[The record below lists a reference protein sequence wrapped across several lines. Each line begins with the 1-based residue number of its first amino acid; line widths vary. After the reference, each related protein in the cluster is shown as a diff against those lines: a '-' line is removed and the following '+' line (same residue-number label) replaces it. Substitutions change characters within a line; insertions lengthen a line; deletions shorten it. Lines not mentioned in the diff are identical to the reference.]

1 MEDSTVQETIN
12 DTTLTP
18 PALSSS
24 SLAEGNMAGSKAF
37 ISILLFAFIGVLSCL
52 LSKSVNRYFNKRK
65 NLMHQLEVEI
75 SAVRQ
80 EYDYDGP
87 TARRLQR
94 RVSMIDKRC
103 REERLVSDGTMST
116 ISVPSDFKYHVDT
129 EPGSGEDF
137 SLPGKRPSVPV
148 GIYPSLPS
156 NAARECHA
164 EIHGET
170 LVLEKHCEGGSAIQ
184 DGVAGPGN
192 AVVGWRLASEESPD
206 VSETYT
212 KLWTPLY
219 PLAFAFREYAW
230 RDAVTAMG
238 DVFHGDEKDHESSEE
253 ELSVLGGGK
262 DDTLE
267 STEDRIQHEI
277 QGQEA
282 TGNGL
287 EHPDVRDKSMVDKRQ
302 YSDTPFFRPIQTEP
316 EEASMSSDLDYYSC
330 IDSDDSLQVVRR
342 PSTVHVQV
350 LERPSAITISKS
362 EDVLS
367 EKSPPLDEELNGGS
381 TCRSQGAS
389 LGQSGSS
396 SELRTP
402 SRQSSDG
409 KRRSPLVRQ
418 MAISKPSFDDE
429 EETTRTSPPI
439 KKPQHQYESDESTDL
454 ESRQNIF
461 IHPAL
466 VHTSPDDNYNS
477 QRETKV
483 NVESR
488 NYLAKRQT
496 LTLPIHSYASD
507 ASNDKRH
514 SKEISPSEASDIAFT
529 TPSSES
535 MYSTWPTRKSSTDL
549 SRQKSSSNVSYQ
561 DIDNYSSIV
570 STDDNSPP
578 NYALHRFSLSE
589 RPQVEQRNARTTDV
603 SDSNSDTCVLNIV
616 CRPGRKV
623 ADLTPD
629 SPSMAYPWTDD
640 KTGPIYKLRV
650 NEAGDDENC
659 KGGTEMGVAASE
671 LIAREESSAT
681 PEANELVISSD
692 EECGRTSDNHQQ
704 GARQGRMPFES
715 DHSAI
720 TSGRAAITPGHGIST
735 KVQGTKTLSDVGS
748 SRMSVSSIYNRFGSE
763 RQGDMYSRRFSAG
776 RQGVTTIENEGI
788 PTRAHLEKHR
798 NSDSFLQS
806 QHPSI
811 APFRKTTG
819 ISEEY
824 TQPAAGQRLQ
834 GWGESDSELKQKVP
848 RKRRDESPDPM
859 KDRDGSILPASY
871 RRPSRD
877 SLCSV
882 ESTGHQQEGRPRGAT
897 KYDDGWKDEIV
908 PGQKMVR
915 SSLGFAGELSPTSP
929 DLDNRKGSQKERVA
943 ERHVQVHKCN
953 ERCHTRYRSCVLDSG
968 CCNTGEQDNQDFEAY
983 TTVDERSG
991 RPRSLTSFDKRDSG
1005 YQETNATDSRL
1016 QVTSNTASSESK
1028 EPQAAHVRPLIHGN
1042 GLKRGEEK
1050 SLSHNNVNMKHDSEH
1065 RTLPCTVIDD
1075 VAELSDSET
1084 ETSSSSSRKRQSIS
1098 ETDV

>member
-18 PALSSS
+18 PALPASSV
-24 SLAEGNMAGSKAF
+24 AEGNMAGSKAF

-103 REERLVSDGTMST
+103 REERLVSDGVMST
-116 ISVPSDFKYHVDT
+116 ISVPSDLKYHVDNET
-129 EPGSGEDF
+129 GSSVDLPHPGR
-137 SLPGKRPSVPV
+137 RPSVPV
-148 GIYPSLPS
+148 GIYPSLPP
-156 NAARECHA
+156 NAARECRA

-170 LVLEKHCEGGSAIQ
+170 LVLEKHSEGGAAIQ
-184 DGVAGPGN
+184 DGIAGSGN

-230 RDAVTAMG
+230 RDAVTDMG
-238 DVFHGDEKDHESSEE
+238 DDVHGDEKDHESSEE
-253 ELSVLGGGK
+253 ELSVLGGGT

-267 STEDRIQHEI
+267 TSEDRTQHEK

-282 TGNGL
+282 VGNGL

-302 YSDTPFFRPIQTEP
+302 YSDTPFFRPIQVED
-316 EEASMSSDLDYYSC
+316 ASMSSDLDYYSC
-330 IDSDDSLQVVRR
+330 MDSDDSLQLVRR

-362 EDVLS
+362 EDILS
-367 EKSPPLDEELNGGS
+367 ENSPPLDEEHNGGS
-381 TCRSQGAS
+381 IYRSQGAS

-409 KRRSPLVRQ
+409 TRRSPLVRQ

-429 EETTRTSPPI
+429 EDTIKTSPPI
-439 KKPQHQYESDESTDL
+439 KKPPHQYESDESTDL

-466 VHTSPDDNYNS
+466 VHTSPDDNS
-477 QRETKV
+477 TSHKETTD
-483 NVESR
+483 VETRKS
-488 NYLAKRQT
+488 LAKRQT
-496 LTLPIHSYASD
+496 LTLPIHSYATD
-507 ASNDKRH
+507 FTNDKRH
-514 SKEISPSEASDIAFT
+514 SKDLSPSDASDIAFT

-570 STDDNSPP
+570 STDDNSPT
-578 NYALHRFSLSE
+578 NYALQRFSLSE
-589 RPQVEQRNARTTDV
+589 RLQVEQRNVRPTDA

-616 CRPGRKV
+616 CRPGRKI

-629 SPSMAYPWTDD
+629 SPTMTYPWADD
-640 KTGPIYKLRV
+640 KTDPIYKLRV
-650 NEAGDDENC
+650 NEAKDNENC
-659 KGGTEMGVAASE
+659 SGGTKMGITASE
-671 LIAREESSAT
+671 L
-681 PEANELVISSD
+681 
-692 EECGRTSDNHQQ
+692 
-704 GARQGRMPFES
+704 
-715 DHSAI
+715 
-720 TSGRAAITPGHGIST
+720 RAKQEP
-735 KVQGTKTLSDVGS
+735 
-748 SRMSVSSIYNRFGSE
+748 SV
-763 RQGDMYSRRFSAG
+763 
-776 RQGVTTIENEGI
+776 
-788 PTRAHLEKHR
+788 
-798 NSDSFLQS
+798 
-806 QHPSI
+806 
-811 APFRKTTG
+811 
-819 ISEEY
+819 
-824 TQPAAGQRLQ
+824 
-834 GWGESDSELKQKVP
+834 
-848 RKRRDESPDPM
+848 
-859 KDRDGSILPASY
+859 
-871 RRPSRD
+871 
-877 SLCSV
+877 
-882 ESTGHQQEGRPRGAT
+882 
-897 KYDDGWKDEIV
+897 
-908 PGQKMVR
+908 
-915 SSLGFAGELSPTSP
+915 
-929 DLDNRKGSQKERVA
+929 
-943 ERHVQVHKCN
+943 
-953 ERCHTRYRSCVLDSG
+953 
-968 CCNTGEQDNQDFEAY
+968 
-983 TTVDERSG
+983 
-991 RPRSLTSFDKRDSG
+991 
-1005 YQETNATDSRL
+1005 
-1016 QVTSNTASSESK
+1016 
-1028 EPQAAHVRPLIHGN
+1028 AHVRPPTHGQGN

-1050 SLSHNNVNMKHDSEH
+1050 SLSRNNGNVKHDPEH

-1084 ETSSSSSRKRQSIS
+1084 ETSSASSRKRQSIS